1 MGETLFDDRERRIE
15 RGTLVAVETTEGR
28 EHACLVLE
36 VGAEELRLVDPRGH
50 VVARIAH
57 WADRHEPLT
66 LSAANR
72 EMRQVLAAIGEL
84 IDEDDA

>member
-15 RGTLVAVETTEGR
+15 RGT
-28 EHACLVLE
+28 
-36 VGAEELRLVDPRGH
+36 
-50 VVARIAH
+50 

-66 LSAANR
+66 LPAANR